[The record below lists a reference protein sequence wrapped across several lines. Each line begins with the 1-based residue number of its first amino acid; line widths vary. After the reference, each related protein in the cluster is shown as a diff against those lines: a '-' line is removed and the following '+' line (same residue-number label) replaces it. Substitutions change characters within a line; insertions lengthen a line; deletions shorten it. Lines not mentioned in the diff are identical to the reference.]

1 MVMTIYARRR
11 HNTANGVRVMNE
23 ILAERFT
30 GPKVDLFRQVPYL
43 GPPEESN
50 SQRAPILPLH
60 TGHAP
65 HPCRARVTS
74 AIAICSSLV
83 ARSALGAYRRPPCR
97 SQVF

>member
-1 MVMTIYARRR
+1 MTVYPGGR
-11 HNTANGVRVMNE
+11 NDTANGVGVVNE
-23 ILAERFT
+23 VLPEGLAWPEV
-30 GPKVDLFRQVPYL
+30 KVFRQMPYL
-43 GPPEESN
+43 GPPEQSN

-65 HPCRARVTS
+65 QPCRARVTS

-83 ARSALGAYRRPPCR
+83 ARSALGAYLRPPCR